1 MKRPM
6 DSLFKNNNNNNKQ
19 TNKNIDLSSREKERS
34 REGERKIIRGKKIKK
49 LQCIDQLER
58 KFLQITVSILEVRI
72 VAGL

>member
-6 DSLFKNNNNNNKQ
+6 DSWFKNNNINNKQ

-58 KFLQITVSILEVRI
+58 KFLQIIVSILEVRI